1 MECSIFCHFWMNSIN
16 VVQLTGWNKEVK
28 LFEFDCYNQSAI
40 VRLTEW
46 CCFRCSR
53 CSKGCLCVCL
63 CAWGGECCHPD
74 RMQVSV
80 NRREL
85 MHDEFPH
92 NSVGA
97 VYRIQLILYFSY
109 KSFSNLNSNFK
120 RVTSELSSRAS
131 HCHFK

>member
-1 MECSIFCHFWMNSIN
+1 MSLTATIKAPLYASLNGAASD
-16 VVQLTGWNKEVK
+16 VQDV
-28 LFEFDCYNQSAI
+28 QRA
-40 VRLTEW
+40 V
-46 CCFRCSR
+46 
-53 CSKGCLCVCL
+53 CVCV
-63 CAWGGECCHPD
+63 CVRGGGECCHPD